1 MYVGFSVTIDDGA
14 KLPSILVQSARELLI
29 DETAE
34 FKQIISTYIKL
45 RQILATHRKAR
56 ARRIYVTQP
65 PGVSA
70 TVVTVRPG

>member
-14 KLPSILVQSARELLI
+14 KLPSILVESARELLI

-45 RQILATHRKAR
+45 RQILAM
-56 ARRIYVTQP
+56 YSP
-65 PGVSA
+65 
-70 TVVTVRPG
+70 